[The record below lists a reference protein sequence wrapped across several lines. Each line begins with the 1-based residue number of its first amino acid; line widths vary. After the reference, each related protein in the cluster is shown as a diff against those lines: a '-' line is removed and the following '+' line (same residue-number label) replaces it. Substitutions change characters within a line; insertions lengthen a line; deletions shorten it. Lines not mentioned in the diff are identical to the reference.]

1 LEPERE
7 EQQQQQQRRRCWTP
21 GTTLILEPRC
31 VREGNERDEMPGSRP
46 IHKQTGESDPGQTK
60 KRGSVLGSPWV
71 KAERREKGAMEKEKE
86 KERRTTR
93 QRI

>member
-1 LEPERE
+1 M
-7 EQQQQQQRRRCWTP
+7 
-21 GTTLILEPRC
+21 EPRC

-46 IHKQTGESDPGQTK
+46 IHERTGESDPGQTK
-60 KRGSVLGSPWV
+60 KRRSVLRSPWV

-86 KERRTTR
+86 KERKTIQ